1 MPACSPRTRG
11 WTAVNGGNGGAQA
24 SCSPRTRGWTVRVD
38 AHQSRQERV
47 PRARGDGPPIT
58 ASHIVHLRCSPR
70 TRGWT
75 GDPRRARGAEDV
87 FPAHAGMDRQAGN
100 QQSEVRGVPRARGDG
115 PRQNAIRRPTWS
127 CSPRTRG
134 WTGLRPVGADARR
147 CVPRARG
154 DGPAGRQ
161 STIRGERC
169 SPRTRGWTAPKC
181 HSPSNVVVFPA
192 HAGMDRP
199 PAGGCRRST
208 VCSPRTRG
216 WTITPPVL
224 EARQLV
230 FPAHAGMDRPLK
242 TVYRGA
248 FGVPRARGDG
258 PSSAG

>member
-1 MPACSPRTRG
+1 
-11 WTAVNGGNGGAQA
+11 
-24 SCSPRTRGWTVRVD
+24 
-38 AHQSRQERV
+38 
-47 PRARGDGPPIT
+47 
-58 ASHIVHLRCSPR
+58 
-70 TRGWT
+70 
-75 GDPRRARGAEDV
+75 
-87 FPAHAGMDRQAGN
+87 MDRGSAE
-100 QQSEVRGVPRARGDG
+100 SERRGG
-115 PRQNAIRRPTWS
+115 
-127 CSPRTRG
+127 
-134 WTGLRPVGADARR
+134 

-258 PSSAG
+258 PLAPLLARYCLTCSPRTRGWTGLPDTIKALDVVFPAHAGMDRPEARRTRRRGRVPRARGDGPVFSGHYNGDPLVFPAHAGMDRANSA